1 MVTVYQLNSSV
12 TVCVQVLSSGKVIE
26 FDTPYNLLQ
35 KHHSIF
41 HSMVKKTGP
50 TESERL
56 KEIAARKE
64 KVEFGTRL

>member
-1 MVTVYQLNSSV
+1 M
-12 TVCVQVLSSGKVIE
+12 IE